1 MYQEKRP
8 RRGANRLGAAIAAVC
23 TLLLLLGVWAVWNGA
38 QAAMREQA
46 AQSLRTAVLD
56 AAMQCAAVEGAYPAR
71 LSYLEEHYGLIV
83 NHQDYAVT
91 YEAFASNVPP
101 SVVVVPR

>member
-1 MYQEKRP
+1 MIHGKTAQMQ
-8 RRGANRLGAAIAAVC
+8 RRRTRRVVAIIVAVVLAV
-23 TLLLLLGVWAVWNGA
+23 LLWFTWDTVNI
-38 QAAMREQA
+38 ETE
-46 AQSLRTAVLD
+46 AQSAASVRTAVLD

-83 NHQDYAVT
+83 NHEDYAVA

>member
-1 MYQEKRP
+1 MIHGKTAQMQQ
-8 RRGANRLGAAIAAVC
+8 RRTRRVVAVIAAVVLAV
-23 TLLLLLGVWAVWNGA
+23 LLWFAWDMTSA
-38 QAAMREQA
+38 QTE
-46 AQSLRTAVLD
+46 AQSAASVLD